1 MYSLRI
7 LIVVLSLS
15 LGAAGCRDKNGAV
28 SEQKAQKAVEKPHD
42 EKANETKQ
50 GNKHEQKE
58 KEEAVVLTPE
68 AAKNVGLVTTPVSFK
83 PVREKI
89 AATANIAHNQDRVFQ
104 VTPRIE
110 GRVLELYVS
119 VGTSVSKGQ
128 RLALLDST
136 TIGETKSEFLKTK
149 TLVELAKA
157 NYEREKNLFDQKIAA
172 KKDVLTAEAEYR
184 KAEAEVRS
192 LEEKLRLYGLSEAQI
207 LNIETASSQLL
218 ITAPAGGVVIEK
230 DISQGQVVETG
241 KKILTISDLST
252 VWIFVDVYERDLPKI
267 RNGTEVTVSVDA
279 YSEKTFRGTVD
290 YVADVVNPETRA
302 VQVRVKV
309 PNPNR
314 QLKPGMFATATFEAP
329 GSDSTKKAAYIP
341 TTAVFDIKGKKVVFV
356 EESSGRF
363 HPKDVEVA
371 SVIGN
376 QVEITKGLNE
386 GDKVV
391 TNGGIYLKSNLLKEE
406 LGHGH

>member
-1 MYSLRI
+1 MFSLTI
-7 LIVVLSLS
+7 FIVVLSVS
-15 LGAAGCRDKNGAV
+15 LAAAGCGDKSRAV
-28 SEQKAQKAVEKPHD
+28 SEQKAQNKVEKPHE
-42 EKANETKQ
+42 EKADDAKH
-50 GNKHEQKE
+50 GDKHEEK
-58 KEEAVVLTPE
+58 KEEAIVLTPE
-68 AAKNVGLVTTPVSFK
+68 AVKNVSLATTPVTFR

-89 AATANIAHNQDRVFQ
+89 SATATIAHNQDRLFH
-104 VTPRIE
+104 VTPRID

-119 VGTSVSKGQ
+119 VGSSVSKGQ
-128 RLALLDST
+128 KLALLDST
-136 TIGETKSEFLKTK
+136 TMGETKSEYLKSK

-157 NYEREKNLFDQKIAA
+157 NYEREKSLFDQKIAA

-184 KAEAEVRS
+184 KAEAELRS
-192 LEEKLRLYGLSEAQI
+192 LEEKLKLYGLSRDN
-207 LNIETASSQLL
+207 LSNLETASSQFV
-218 ITAPAGGVVIEK
+218 ITAPGGGVVIEK
-230 DISQGQVVETG
+230 DISQGEVVQSG

-252 VWIFVDVYERDLPKI
+252 VWIVVDVYDRDLTKV
-267 RNGTEVTVSVDA
+267 RKGTEVTLSVDA
-279 YSEKTFRGTVD
+279 YNENTFRGAVD
-290 YVADVVNPETRA
+290 YISDVVNPESRT

-314 QLKPGMFATATFEAP
+314 QLKPGMFAAATFEAP

-341 TTAVFDIKGKKVVFV
+341 STAVFDIKGKKVVFV

-371 SVIGN
+371 SVTGN

-391 TNGGIYLKSNLLKEE
+391 TNGGIYLKSSLLKEE

>member
-1 MYSLRI
+1 
-7 LIVVLSLS
+7 LSLS
-15 LGAAGCRDKNGAV
+15 LGAAGCGDK
-28 SEQKAQKAVEKPHD
+28 QKAI
-42 EKANETKQ
+42 EKAHEEKA
-50 GNKHEQKE
+50 GEDKHDDKHDQK
-58 KEEAVVLTPE
+58 KEESIALTPE
-68 AAKNVGLVTTPVSFK
+68 AAKNVGLATTPVGFK

-89 AATANIAHNQDRVFQ
+89 AATATIAHNQDRVFH
-104 VTPRIE
+104 VTPRID

-119 VGTSVSKGQ
+119 VGSGVSTGQ
-128 RLALLDST
+128 KLALLDST
-136 TIGETKSEFLKTK
+136 TMGETKSEYLKSK

-157 NYEREKNLFDQKIAA
+157 NYEREKSLFDQKIAA
-172 KKDVLTAEAEYR
+172 KKDVLMAEAEYR
-184 KAEAEVRS
+184 KAEAELRS
-192 LEEKLRLYGLSEAQI
+192 LEEKLKLYGLSRDTLSNLEA
-207 LNIETASSQLL
+207 ASSQFI

-230 DISQGQVVETG
+230 DISQGEVVQSG
-241 KKILTISDLST
+241 KKLFTISDLST

-279 YSEKTFRGTVD
+279 FREKTFRGTVD
-290 YVADVVNPETRA
+290 YVADVVNSDTRA

-314 QLKPGMFATATFEAP
+314 QLKPGMFANATFEAP
-329 GSDSTKKAAYIP
+329 RSDSTKKAAYVP

-356 EESSGRF
+356 EESPGRF